1 MSNLSRRSLVTTAA
15 ALPALALPAVALAST
30 GNQLP
35 VKPDP
40 IFAAIQTH
48 RTYFE
53 AANLASDELYK
64 AETGAGATERQPYKM
79 IEWRGYMF
87 CADDIEPGLD
97 WHLKQPNADRKSIE
111 AEYPAIKAKA
121 AETMRAEQEWYER
134 HGLAELQAEKE
145 RLFEAEREAIDDLRD
160 RCPTTIAGASALID
174 YIINAEV
181 ILDDV
186 DWCLRILANIGDTL
200 KASLA
205 VQS

>member
-1 MSNLSRRSLVTTAA
+1 M
-15 ALPALALPAVALAST
+15 PALAVPALAIAAT
-30 GNQLP
+30 AE
-35 VKPDP
+35 PDP

-53 AANLASDELYK
+53 AANLASDKLYQ
-64 AETGAGATERQPYKM
+64 AETDARAIERQPYM
-79 IEWRGYMF
+79 LVEWRGYMF
-87 CADDIEPGLD
+87 SADSIELGVD
-97 WHLKQPNADRKSIE
+97 WHLKQASADRKSIE
-111 AEYPAIKAKA
+111 AEYPAMKAKA
-121 AETMRAEQEWYER
+121 AETVRAEQEWYER
-134 HGLAELQAEKE
+134 HGLAELRAEKE
-145 RLFEAEREAIDDLRD
+145 RLFEAEREAIDDLREI
-160 RCPTTIAGASALID
+160 CPTTIAGASALID